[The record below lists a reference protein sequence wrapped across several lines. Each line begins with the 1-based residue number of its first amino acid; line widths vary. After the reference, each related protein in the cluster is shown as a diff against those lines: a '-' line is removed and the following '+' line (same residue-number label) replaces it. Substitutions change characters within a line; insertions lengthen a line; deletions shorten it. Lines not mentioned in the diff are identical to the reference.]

1 MAVFVVLLPYLSTT
15 KLRCLQKNNLGHTI
29 PGELE
34 ELNKPHFGEETEVDG
49 PEEACDAEQF
59 FDGAKSDLEKIKEE
73 FSKEIVDNCDSDLL
87 KVLHE
92 RFFDTSA
99 TSKLPKLPREYFVHL
114 WKNLH
119 DLIEFGN
126 LKDTTMEGRD
136 QMYQSITC
144 VGTLL
149 LQIGEVGQ
157 RVKGDFILAL
167 PRSFFFKS
175 TLVFSL
181 SAFTNVNTNR

>member
-1 MAVFVVLLPYLSTT
+1 M
-15 KLRCLQKNNLGHTI
+15 
-29 PGELE
+29 
-34 ELNKPHFGEETEVDG
+34 
-49 PEEACDAEQF
+49 
-59 FDGAKSDLEKIKEE
+59 KEE

-92 RFFDTSA
+92 RFFDMSA

-157 RVKGDFILAL
+157 RVKGDFIFAL
-167 PRSFFFKS
+167 PRRFFLIQKS
-175 TLVFSL
+175 CFLL
-181 SAFTNVNTNR
+181 LE

>member
-1 MAVFVVLLPYLSTT
+1 M
-15 KLRCLQKNNLGHTI
+15 QKNNLGHTI
-29 PGELE
+29 SGELE

-59 FDGAKSDLEKIKEE
+59 FDGAKSDLEKMKEE

-92 RFFDTSA
+92 RFFDMSA

-167 PRSFFFKS
+167 PRSFF
-175 TLVFSL
+175 L
-181 SAFTNVNTNR
+181 NPH

>member
-1 MAVFVVLLPYLSTT
+1 MKQNCISI
-15 KLRCLQKNNLGHTI
+15 K
-29 PGELE
+29 
-34 ELNKPHFGEETEVDG
+34 
-49 PEEACDAEQF
+49 ACDAEQF
-59 FDGAKSDLEKIKEE
+59 FDDANNDLKKIKEE
-73 FSKEIVDNCDSDLL
+73 FSTETLTDCDSDIL
-87 KVLHE
+87 KVLHDK
-92 RFFDTSA
+92 FFDMSA

-157 RVKGDFILAL
+157 RVKGM
-167 PRSFFFKS
+167 
-175 TLVFSL
+175 
-181 SAFTNVNTNR
+181 